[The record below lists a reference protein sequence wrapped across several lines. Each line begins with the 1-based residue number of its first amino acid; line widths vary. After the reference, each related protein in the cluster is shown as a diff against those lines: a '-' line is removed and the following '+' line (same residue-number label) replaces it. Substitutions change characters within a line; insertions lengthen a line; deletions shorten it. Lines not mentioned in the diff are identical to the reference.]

1 MGAYMRV
8 YVDRHTYTMPV
19 RRAHHARRHGRVRPR
34 QRVSARLQ
42 AYMHKCMYMHIRTY
56 ACPCM
61 RKHASAIGTTA
72 HSQVHSRCE
81 RSEAAHG
88 CKRPTKHVQHR
99 PAVGRG
105 AHVCHPHSRG
115 PQGPRLP
122 LISSAAGR
130 SAHACARNTSGEH
143 ASAGANGLSGALAR
157 AHKSTC
163 THVHACVQMCMYVCI
178 STRTRSST
186 RSTPRTP
193 ARACAS
199 GAARERAPAD
209 QHAHVH
215 ASVHARAH
223 VPQHTCMQQCEAHAM
238 RASAGV
244 RGLGGTRARACSYPT
259 CPCACM
265 RTFACTCALG
275 GRVGQKVCDR
285 GPAATVAHKLA
296 ARCLPAKT
304 SRCVIY
310 AHRVN
315 ISCCC

>member
-1 MGAYMRV
+1 M
-8 YVDRHTYTMPV
+8 HT
-19 RRAHHARRHGRVRPR
+19 
-34 QRVSARLQ
+34 
-42 AYMHKCMYMHIRTY
+42 
-56 ACPCM
+56 
-61 RKHASAIGTTA
+61 
-72 HSQVHSRCE
+72 
-81 RSEAAHG
+81 
-88 CKRPTKHVQHR
+88 
-99 PAVGRG
+99 
-105 AHVCHPHSRG
+105 
-115 PQGPRLP
+115 
-122 LISSAAGR
+122 
-130 SAHACARNTSGEH
+130 RNTRGEH
-143 ASAGANGLSGALAR
+143 ASAGASERPERR
-157 AHKSTC
+157 ASAPTVYMHTRAC
-163 THVHACVQMCMYVCI
+163 ICPYVHVRVHQHTYAQQCEEHA
-178 STRTRSST
+178 T
-186 RSTPRTP
+186 RTP

-223 VPQHTCMQQCEAHAM
+223 APQHTRTQQCEAHAM

-244 RGLGGTRARACSYPT
+244 RGLGGARARACSYPT

-285 GPAATVAHKLA
+285 GPAATVAHVLA
-296 ARCLPAKT
+296 ARCLPAKA